1 MQVCRKWHKPRVE
14 ICVAEKLEGQSHL
27 SPLIAE
33 EEIQDLICSLLGF
46 GFALVQYIFIIVPTF
61 LPFGIRIYI
70 VHNCISEVCNLLFYF
85 VGKYS

>member
-1 MQVCRKWHKPRVE
+1 MQVCREWHKPRVE
-14 ICVAEKLEGQSHL
+14 ICVAEKLKGQSHL

-61 LPFGIRIYI
+61 LPFGIRMYI
-70 VHNCISEVCNLLFYF
+70 VHNCILEYAICFFFL
-85 VGKYS
+85 